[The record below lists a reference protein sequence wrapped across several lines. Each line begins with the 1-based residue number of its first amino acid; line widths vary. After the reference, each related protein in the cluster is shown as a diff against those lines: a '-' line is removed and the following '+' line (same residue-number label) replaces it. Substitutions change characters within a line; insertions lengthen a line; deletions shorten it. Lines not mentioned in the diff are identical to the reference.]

1 MVRTL
6 SLTAATFALALGALA
21 QEAAAPA
28 HPLTPFY
35 GTWVGTASGY
45 DEARQPYTVTQTE
58 RVGLMLDGAIAVI
71 EGRGYRDDGS
81 LAFNAFAV
89 VSCSEDAEACDM
101 NSYLPDR
108 TGSFK
113 LVPTET
119 GFIWTI
125 PAGPEAE
132 VKYVATLDGDVW
144 TEIGHYQPASGD
156 PMEIFRMEV
165 TRTGDTDWPAG
176 GAVLP
181 PATE

>member
-1 MVRTL
+1 
-6 SLTAATFALALGALA
+6 
-21 QEAAAPA
+21 
-28 HPLTPFY
+28 
-35 GTWVGTASGY
+35 
-45 DEARQPYTVTQTE
+45 
-58 RVGLMLDGAIAVI
+58 
-71 EGRGYRDDGS
+71 
-81 LAFNAFAV
+81 
-89 VSCSEDAEACDM
+89 M

-144 TEIGHYQPASGD
+144 TEIGHYHPASGD